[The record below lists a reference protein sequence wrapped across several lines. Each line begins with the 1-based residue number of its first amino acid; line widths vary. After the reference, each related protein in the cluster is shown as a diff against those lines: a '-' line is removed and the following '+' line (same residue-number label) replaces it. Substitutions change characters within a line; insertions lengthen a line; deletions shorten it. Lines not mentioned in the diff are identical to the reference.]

1 MAIQPFAMQGT
12 TPNVMLPSEALYNAG
27 KAKAVE
33 NENLMFNQQQAEQSK
48 LDQLYRESGGDIN
61 AMIKNPDLGFGAGM
75 KLRTVANE
83 NAKLQAQAGTE
94 QAKQDKLR
102 IQGGIEKLNYG
113 SQLLQGAKA
122 NPAMWPDIS
131 AEFKSMTG
139 IDLGDQ
145 YDPAKVD
152 ALISQGVSQ
161 KDMLGNEWKQ
171 KGYDIDVMRLN
182 ETQRHNSAMENKPS
196 GGGDGGSSADWVIDK
211 ESGKRYNR
219 ATGEVLPLLENG
231 KEYAPPVVKP
241 KGSTMTGTEIKLEND
256 IRSATSK
263 AVDVGDKIAGHLKAL
278 ELGTLKP
285 GAESTIRTAV
295 ASKTGYFGND
305 NTDAMASL
313 MQDAAEARD
322 AVLAM
327 NAGVQ
332 TDGDAERAYQR
343 ILTSK
348 NDPNMLKTALEKLV
362 DVQSKAVM
370 SKQLEGEAIRSN
382 RGLDAVDYAG
392 EYRSRTGRGNAPQ
405 QPPDTGAP
413 TTGRPPLS
421 AFGGR

>member
-1 MAIQPFAMQGT
+1 MTLILAATISAVINMAIQPFAMQGT

-33 NENLMFNQQQAEQSK
+33 NENTMFNQQQAEQSK
-48 LDQLYRESGGDIN
+48 LDQLYRESGGDMN
-61 AMIKNPDLGFGAGM
+61 KMMQSPDLGFNAG
-75 KLRTVANE
+75 T
-83 NAKLQAQAGTE
+83 KLQAISSENVKAANAAKVGQLDFMLKGAEYSAQLAGSVKDQAGWDQIRQHLGETLGE
-94 QAKQDKLR
+94 QALAQLPEQYSPEAAQKVYENALSFKDKMQLRQADLAERGMAQRAMQQDRMYGATMAR
-102 IQGGIEKLNYG
+102 IDASERN
-113 SQLLQGAKA
+113 AERR
-122 NPAMWPDIS
+122 S
-131 AEFKSMTG
+131 A
-139 IDLGDQ
+139 
-145 YDPAKVD
+145 
-152 ALISQGVSQ
+152 
-161 KDMLGNEWKQ
+161 
-171 KGYDIDVMRLN
+171 
-182 ETQRHNSAMENKPS
+182 S

-322 AVLAM
+322 AEI
-327 NAGVQ
+327 G
-332 TDGDAERAYQR
+332 RAH
-343 ILTSK
+343 
-348 NDPNMLKTALEKLV
+348 V
-362 DVQSKAVM
+362 
-370 SKQLEGEAIRSN
+370 
-382 RGLDAVDYAG
+382 
-392 EYRSRTGRGNAPQ
+392 
-405 QPPDTGAP
+405 
-413 TTGRPPLS
+413 
-421 AFGGR
+421 